1 MEKSY
6 VQWLEIEVTSEEEEA
21 WQNFLTKF
29 HENPPRKENL
39 ETTIP
44 MEEKDGVQ

>member
-1 MEKSY
+1 MEKSLL
-6 VQWLEIEVTSEEEEA
+6 QWVELEVTSEEEEA

-29 HENPPRKENL
+29 NENPPRKENL

-44 MEEKDGVQ
+44 MEKKDGVQ